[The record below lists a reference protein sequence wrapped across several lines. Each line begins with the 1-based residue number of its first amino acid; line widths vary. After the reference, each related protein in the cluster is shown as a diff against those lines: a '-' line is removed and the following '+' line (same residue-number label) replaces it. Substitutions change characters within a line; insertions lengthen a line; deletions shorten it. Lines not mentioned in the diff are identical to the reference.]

1 MNRHLTFSFG
11 FSIRRQREIRYTA
24 RYPRDRAKVR
34 LSGVVNVNLAA
45 SVKLV
50 NHYFVSGRF
59 VGGFRSFKF
68 MISKIERK
76 R

>member
-1 MNRHLTFSFG
+1 MPEGRRQKGCALNENFQVKMNRHLIFSFG
-11 FSIRRQREIRYTA
+11 FSITRQREIRYTA

-50 NHYFVSGRF
+50 NRNIYG
-59 VGGFRSFKF
+59 
-68 MISKIERK
+68 
-76 R
+76 